1 MKIIS
6 HRGNFLG
13 ANPETENNPNQIDYV
28 IDKGFDVEIDLWIQN
43 NKLFLGHDKP
53 IYEINEKWL
62 FERTKKIWVH
72 LKNINSIYFVSNT
85 DLNYFWHENDKFTLT
100 SKNIP
105 WCYPGIYIKGGITVV
120 TNKEK
125 ELFDIL
131 GICTDYTGEYL

>member
-53 IYEINEKWL
+53 IYEINQKWL
-62 FERTKKIWVH
+62 FERTKKI
-72 LKNINSIYFVSNT
+72 SI
-85 DLNYFWHENDKFTLT
+85 
-100 SKNIP
+100 
-105 WCYPGIYIKGGITVV
+105 
-120 TNKEK
+120 
-125 ELFDIL
+125 
-131 GICTDYTGEYL
+131 